1 MDEETLWQR
10 VIECQSLQ
18 FYTASGLPFSYRV
31 KVGKRGQLTKELL
44 IDRRE
49 QSKTLTWS
57 SIWAAYQKV
66 LADCSGR
73 KGWVLFQTKGH
84 RGYPGHQLYLSASVV
99 FRPHSGAG
107 SGGGK
112 NAAGRCTNHS
122 GSPGGT
128 ELGFCLKCAA

>member
-18 FYTASGLPFSYRV
+18 FYTASGLPFSFRV
-31 KVGKRGQLTKELL
+31 KVGKRGRLTKELL

-66 LADCSGR
+66 LADAQAG
-73 KGWVLFQTKGH
+73 KGGYYSKPKAIGDI
-84 RGYPGHQLYLSASVV
+84 RGISYIYPLLWSFGLIRVPEAVEEKMQLGGAPIIPAVPEEQNWNSV
-99 FRPHSGAG
+99 
-107 SGGGK
+107 
-112 NAAGRCTNHS
+112 
-122 GSPGGT
+122 
-128 ELGFCLKCAA
+128 